1 MSLYVEGD
9 VPYVANG
16 SNCNNGGMWGQDGI
30 WAILLLAL
38 LGNRG
43 FGFGGGYGG
52 GNYGTSEGAF
62 GWQLGRLATTNDV
75 ASGFSTSEIMSDLN
89 DIILGQSQGFAGVQQ
104 TLCQGFSGVN
114 TAILQGFNGVDNA
127 ICTLGYQQQQGFNAL
142 GHQISDCCCATQRA
156 IDGVNYNN
164 AKNTSDII
172 QAINGSNQRIIDYM
186 TSEKID
192 TLNRKLATA
201 EAQLSNNAQ
210 SRYITDTILDKLS
223 PCPRPAYITCNP
235 NTGLT
240 YPAGYTQATFGQGC
254 SGCGSF

>member
-1 MSLYVEGD
+1 MYIEGD
-9 VPYVANG
+9 IPYISNG
-16 SNCNNGGMWGQDGI
+16 NNGGSGMWGSDGI

-89 DIILGQSQGFAGVQQ
+89 DIILGQAQGFAGVQQ

-114 TAILQGFNGVDNA
+114 TALMSGFHGVDNA
-127 ICTLGYQQQQGFNAL
+127 ICTLGYQTQQSMNSL
-142 GHQISDCCCATQRA
+142 SHQLSDCCCGISRQ
-156 IDGVNYNN
+156 IDGINYNN
-164 AKNTSDII
+164 AKNTSEII
-172 QAINGSNQRIIDYM
+172 QAINYGNQRLIDIY
-186 TSEKID
+186 TNDKIE
-192 TLNRKLATA
+192 TLNRKLSSA

-210 SRYITDTILDKLS
+210 SRYIVDSVLDRLS
-223 PCPRPAYITCNP
+223 PCPKPAFLTCNP
-235 NTGLT
+235 ATGLVF
-240 YPAGYTQATFGQGC
+240 PQG
-254 SGCGSF
+254 SNGCCGCNGGF